1 MQHEKEEWFLST
13 AYDIL
18 IDAARNSLT
27 LAGKIFEGKEPEKN
41 EERLKRIHTLR
52 HEIDLCLEEEKF
64 LVSVYD
70 SYQERCDKELKRI
83 DKIIKYA
90 GKYAGNAKEELSEL
104 FDADYLEDLVEA
116 ARSHVYDLK
125 LDGRARDYEPDYYAP
140 YTVYRQPMSHRTQN
154 WRNLMQGEILMAA
167 RAAQEKLSKVI
178 NMAVSRV
185 NYEPD
190 AVENVKRELGENVRI
205 YGMYDSSSL
214 QESRDVRSCMERCA
228 LGSPEHYKVQ
238 NKAFDLIYTRTLT
251 AVSYYSNEGAPASA
265 ESPVTKELKRLWR
278 YLAPGGVLLMLVPKF
293 CLRQKERTIASSFY
307 ELLGNKRVSTMYEN
321 LDMRLLVLRKGVV
334 IEEAEKEATYQK
346 LTAMQKSDAALSDI
360 LKHAFDKAPSYD
372 LGSIR
377 LFKGEEQDKLIL
389 EIALEKSTLKIGKTK
404 TVQHAIEPL
413 LPLKKGQIGQ
423 IIASGRLNGIIDEG
437 DGYKH
442 IISGRVVKGTRR
454 THKED
459 YDDPEHAREEDKIIR
474 NNLVEINALGGD
486 GKIRTISMAVSG

>member
-1 MQHEKEEWFLST
+1 MST

-27 LAGKIFEGKEPEKN
+27 LASKIFEGKEPEKD
-41 EERLKRIHTLR
+41 EERLKRIRTLR

-64 LVSVYD
+64 RMSVYD

-83 DKIIKYA
+83 DKVVKYASKYA
-90 GKYAGNAKEELSEL
+90 GGAKEELEEL
-104 FDADYLEDLVEA
+104 LDDDFLEDLVEA
-116 ARSHVYDLK
+116 ARNSVYDLK
-125 LDGRARDYEPDYYAP
+125 LEGRDYEGDYYAP
-140 YTVYRQPMSHRTQN
+140 YSVYRQPMSRRTQN
-154 WRNLMQGEILMAA
+154 WRNLMKDEILLTAKT
-167 RAAQEKLSKVI
+167 AQEKLGKAI
-178 NMAVSRV
+178 NMVVSRV

-190 AVENVKRELGENVRI
+190 AVQSVKKELGENVRI

-214 QESRDVRSCMERCA
+214 QESRDVRSSMERCA

-251 AVSYYSNEGAPASA
+251 ATSYYSNEGAPASA

-293 CLRQKERTIASSFY
+293 CMRQKERTVASSFY
-307 ELLGNKRVSTMYEN
+307 ELLGNKRVKTMYEN
-321 LDMRLLVLRKGVV
+321 LDMRLLVLRKGVI
-334 IEEAEKEATYQK
+334 IEETEKEATYQK
-346 LTAMQKSDAALSDI
+346 LTEMKESEGSLAGI
-360 LKHAFDKAPSYD
+360 LEHAFDKAPAYD
-372 LGSIR
+372 LGPVR

-389 EIALEKSTLKIGKTK
+389 EIALEKSTLKVSMAKT
-404 TVQHAIEPL
+404 TQHAIEPL